1 MGDITLVF
9 KRNNPLEKENYRPVS
24 VLPVLSKIF
33 ERIMRKQVTV
43 FTEKLLCP
51 YRCGYRKGFSTQQAL
66 ISLSKHGKKFRIKKG
81 MEVRY

>member
-1 MGDITLVF
+1 MGDITPVF

-33 ERIMRKQVTV
+33 ERIMRKQVTL
-43 FTEKLLCP
+43 FTEKLLSP

-66 ISLSKHGKKFRIKKG
+66 ISLSKHGKKNRIKKG